1 MEGWREQTIQYL
13 MSSLYASRA
22 TVERYI
28 SPREIATGEFLSL
41 LCSRYEKAK
50 WTGLEDD
57 FGSPDLNLPM
67 TGLQDK
73 INSDETKELE
83 QWENELRAVHRAQTA
98 EKTELIK
105 GQNEVERLQEA
116 LATEREQVAAERE
129 ELAHKRQA
137 LEALENSKTRLKILF
152 EERQPGGLLYETGD
166 MSLERKLYHIKSD
179 YWFSVK
185 SYSDSWMA
193 EQKYVELEQH
203 ERTLALMVWPL
214 RKLVRR
220 RKPR

>member
-137 LEALENSKTRLKILF
+137 LEALENSETRLKILF
-152 EERQPGGLLYETGD
+152 EERQPGGLLY
-166 MSLERKLYHIKSD
+166 
-179 YWFSVK
+179 
-185 SYSDSWMA
+185 
-193 EQKYVELEQH
+193 
-203 ERTLALMVWPL
+203 
-214 RKLVRR
+214 
-220 RKPR
+220 